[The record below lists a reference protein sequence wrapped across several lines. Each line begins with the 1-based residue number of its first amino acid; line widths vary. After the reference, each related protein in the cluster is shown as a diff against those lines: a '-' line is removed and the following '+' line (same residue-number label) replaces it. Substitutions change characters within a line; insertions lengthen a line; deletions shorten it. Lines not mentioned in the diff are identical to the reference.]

1 MRLGFELS
9 LQQTQKLIMTQ
20 ELRQAIQILQL
31 TSQELNDYVYEQ
43 MEINP
48 VIELDSK
55 QKDSLPK
62 ENDYKIEKVDWKEY
76 FRQNEYNNYSSMKKD
91 DDNDYSFEKYTSVQK
106 SLKEHLLFQLYIS
119 VDNNKNRKIGE
130 FIIECIDKN
139 GYLNVSLKDIS
150 EQLKVSEEEIE
161 SVLSVIQSFDPVG
174 VGSRDLQE
182 CLTIQLINKNINNE
196 NVFEVLDKFL
206 DDLANNRLSKI
217 AKEINE
223 STEKVQWI
231 CDLIKSLEPKPGRS
245 FYDSSDD
252 VRYITPDATIRKIND
267 EYIVEVNDTT
277 SPRIK
282 VSNYYKNLL
291 SNTDDNSAINFLN
304 EKLNSAMWII
314 KSIDQRRNTIKNVV
328 ESILKFQR
336 GFFDEGKLSLKPL
349 TLKDVA
355 DDIEVHESTVSRTVN
370 GKYVQTPRGTFE
382 LKYFFSSGLGSSNG
396 DMSSTSIKSIIKN
409 IIEKEN
415 AKKPLSDQAI
425 ADILN
430 EKNIDISRRTV
441 AKYRDELNIP
451 SSSGRKR
458 F

>member
-31 TSQELNDYVYEQ
+31 TSQELNNYIYEQ

-62 ENDYKIEKVDWKEY
+62 ENDYKKEKVDWKEY
-76 FRQNEYNNYSSMKKD
+76 FRQNEYNNYSNMKKD
-91 DDNDYSFEKYTSVQK
+91 DDNDYSFEKFTSVQK
-106 SLKEHLLFQLYIS
+106 SLKEHLIFQLYLSIN
-119 VDNNKNRKIGE
+119 NNKDRKIGE

-139 GYLNVSLKDIS
+139 GYLNISLKDIS

-161 SVLSVIQSFDPVG
+161 CVLSIIQSFDPVG
-174 VGSRDLQE
+174 VASRDLQE
-182 CLTIQLINKNINNE
+182 CLTIQLINKKINNQ
-196 NVFEVLDKFL
+196 NVFIVVDKFL

-252 VRYITPDATIRKIND
+252 IRYITPDATIRKIND
-267 EYIVEVNDTT
+267 EYIVEINDIT

-336 GFFDEGKLSLKPL
+336 GFFDEGKLALKPL

-415 AKKPLSDQAI
+415 TKKPLSDQAI
-425 ADILN
+425 ANILN
-430 EKNIDISRRTV
+430 GKNIDISRRTV